1 MRLFFKDYRDQRY
14 NDHDNSE
21 YYGKARQLLS
31 FVEKCGITVSAI
43 ENDIVTK
50 KYHLPIDNNVLRY
63 YHFPYRQISTGHIC
77 EFSAI
82 GMNIESKFKPD
93 DNCEMQCAKMF
104 IKSSSGYIKIGKSVY
119 DIIDVNY
126 LSVVSQGDYI
136 IYTPRWEQ

>member
-1 MRLFFKDYRDQRY
+1 
-14 NDHDNSE
+14 
-21 YYGKARQLLS
+21 
-31 FVEKCGITVSAI
+31 
-43 ENDIVTK
+43 
-50 KYHLPIDNNVLRY
+50 
-63 YHFPYRQISTGHIC
+63 
-77 EFSAI
+77 
-82 GMNIESKFKPD
+82 MNIESKFKPD